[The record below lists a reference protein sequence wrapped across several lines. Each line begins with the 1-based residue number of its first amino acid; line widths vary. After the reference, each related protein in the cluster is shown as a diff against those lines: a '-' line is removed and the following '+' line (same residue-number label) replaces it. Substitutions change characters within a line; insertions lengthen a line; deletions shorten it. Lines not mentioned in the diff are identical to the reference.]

1 MAYDAANTEDVRR
14 LAFNVATTP
23 RDDWWKVL
31 GHVYDMRLMRTGGLL
46 GVALSV
52 IRRLRGTAG
61 VLRAFQII
69 QQKFPDAME
78 EFMLATIRHIHKGK
92 DTTDLRSVGGW
103 SQVEIDRFTTKVKF
117 SNDEVSA

>member
-1 MAYDAANTEDVRR
+1 MAYDAANGDDVKR

-46 GVALSV
+46 GVVLSLT
-52 IRRLRGTAG
+52 RRFRGTAG

-69 QQKFPDAME
+69 QQKFPDTME
-78 EFMLATIRHIHKGK
+78 EFMRATIRHIHKGK
-92 DTTDLRSVGGW
+92 DTTDPRSVGGW
-103 SQVEIDRFTTKVKF
+103 SQVEIDRFTAKVKF
-117 SNDEVSA
+117 NNDEVAA